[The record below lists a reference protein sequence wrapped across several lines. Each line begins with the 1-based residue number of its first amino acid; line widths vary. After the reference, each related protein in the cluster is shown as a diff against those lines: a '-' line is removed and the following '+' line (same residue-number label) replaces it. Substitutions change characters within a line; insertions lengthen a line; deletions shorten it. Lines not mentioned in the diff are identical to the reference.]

1 MKPRRTRSVQA
12 TGRSLAKTLL
22 PLAAALALSTANA
35 AGVRIEITS
44 VPEQPRDAQGES
56 IVRAVQG
63 FAARQPQDATEAAFL
78 KAAGRSFEAVLI
90 PRPGPLV
97 GMTTIKSG
105 GDDVLI
111 AQWQPGQ
118 PAATGVESFWV
129 WDAPDYSWFVLKCD
143 SANFKSPASAQD
155 FLGRILKWET
165 GAPDPLRLNL
175 RYAVSEGGVFL
186 DGTADQLLVG
196 SGPEYRVLGVRSGP
210 DSYLLVQVWKELF
223 RLGYPEGGVYVPER
237 FPPLKELVKGWSK
250 ERILSEVGRLWDR
263 SDWFAKIAI
272 RDDILIAE
280 AAKRGLDRSDLEL
293 LFFPSNVPGFRAW
306 SWRTGS
312 VMTALVQTNQVDGN
326 REAIADIAM
335 KLGIRKDVGRFAL
348 QNIFDG
354 LSQSKGDFTELALEC
369 LSKCVNVEPPLSYL
383 GKRGN
388 TEDVYAK
395 VKQAVVADLVQEAQR
410 DEALSNIRARIDK
423 TKASR

>member
-1 MKPRRTRSVQA
+1 MKPKGTRGVQA
-12 TGRSLAKTLL
+12 IGRSLAKTLL
-22 PLAAALALSTANA
+22 PLAAALALSTAST
-35 AGVRIEITS
+35 AGVRIELTA
-44 VPEQPRDAQGES
+44 VPELPRDAQGES
-56 IVRAVQG
+56 IVRAVLG
-63 FAARQPQDATEAAFL
+63 FAARQPQDATEAAYL
-78 KAAGRSFEAVLI
+78 KAAERSFEAVLI
-90 PRPGPLV
+90 PRPGPVV
-97 GMTTIKSG
+97 GMTTVKNE

-118 PAATGVESFWV
+118 PAATGVEGFWV

-143 SANFKSPASAQD
+143 PANFKSPASAQD

-165 GAPDPLRLNL
+165 GAPDPLRMNL
-175 RYAVSEGGVFL
+175 RYAASEVGDFL
-186 DGTADQLLVG
+186 DGTADLWLVG
-196 SGPEYRVLGVRSGP
+196 SGTKYRVLGVRSGP

-263 SDWFAKIAI
+263 SDWFANIAI
-272 RDDILIAE
+272 RDQILIAE
-280 AAKRGLDRSDLEL
+280 SARRGLGRSDLEL

-312 VMTALVQTNQVDGN
+312 VMTALVHTNQVDGN

-335 KLGIRKDVGRFAL
+335 KLGTRDDIGRFAL

-354 LSQSKGDFTELALEC
+354 LSQSKGDFTGLALEC

-383 GKRGN
+383 RKRGN

-395 VKQAVVADLVQEAQR
+395 VKRAVVVDLVQEAQR
-410 DEALSNIRARIDK
+410 DAALAEIRARIDEA
-423 TKASR
+423 KAPR